1 MSLALIYT
9 RASIGVQAPLISVEA
24 HISKGLPGF
33 TLVGLPD
40 ATIKGAR
47 DRVRSALLN
56 NGFDFPARRITVSLA
71 PADLP
76 KEGGRYDLP
85 IALAILAASRQ
96 IDGAKLACHEF
107 LGELALSGE
116 LRPVQGAIPAALAAK
131 QAGRR
136 LILSSLN
143 GDEAALVPDS
153 RVRVAGHLRAV
164 CAYLQGGAELDA
176 VPALD
181 NPPVTY
187 GGGDLSDITGQQ
199 QAKRALEIAAAGGH
213 NLLLIGPPGTGKTML
228 ASRLPGLMP
237 PLSNEEAVETAA
249 LTSLMN
255 VEAAR
260 LHWRQRPFRAPHHS
274 ASMAALVGG
283 GALPRPGEISLAHNG
298 VLFLDELPEFQR
310 RVLDALREPLETGEI
325 VISRAQAK
333 VQYPALFQLVG
344 AMNPSP
350 SGDYQGVHSRCGPQQ
365 TLRYLNRLSGPFLD
379 RFDMSIEVPPLPPGV
394 LRQPNAGGES
404 SATVRARVQTARNV
418 QLRRG
423 KKINARLNNREVA
436 LYCRLGEEDAIFLE
450 EVMERLGLSV
460 RAWHRTLKVARTLAD
475 LAGAPE
481 IQRVHLAEALSYRSI
496 DRLLQQLWRQME

>member
-40 ATIKGAR
+40 ATTKGAR

-76 KEGGRYDLP
+76 KQGGRYDLP
-85 IALAILAASRQ
+85 IALAILAASGQ
-96 IDGAKLACHEF
+96 IAGGQLADHEF

-116 LRPVQGAIPAALAAK
+116 LRPVQGAIPAALAA
-131 QAGRR
+131 QRAERR
-136 LILSSLN
+136 LILSRHN
-143 GDEAALVPDS
+143 RGEAALIPDS
-153 RVRVAGHLRAV
+153 RVLVAGHLREV
-164 CAYLQGGAELDA
+164 CDFLQGAAELGTVPGQDVPPPAHDDA
-176 VPALD
+176 
-181 NPPVTY
+181 
-187 GGGDLSDITGQQ
+187 DLSDINGQQ

-237 PLSNEEAVETAA
+237 PLSDTEAVETAA
-249 LTSLMN
+249 LLSLMN

-283 GALPRPGEISLAHNG
+283 GSHPRPGEISLAHNG

-310 RVLDALREPLETGEI
+310 RVLDALREPLEAGEI

-333 VQYPALFQLVG
+333 VQYPARFQLVG

-350 SGDYQGVHSRCGPQQ
+350 SGDHQGIHSRSGLAQ

-379 RFDMSIEVPPLPPGV
+379 RFDLSIEVPLLPPGM
-394 LRQPNAGGES
+394 LRRQHAGGET
-404 SATVRARVQTARNV
+404 SATVRARVQAARDI

-423 KKINARLNNREVA
+423 QKINAHLNNQEVA
-436 LYCRLGEEDAIFLE
+436 LYCRLAEEDAVFLE
-450 EVMERLGLSV
+450 EVMEKLELSV

-481 IQRVHLAEALSYRSI
+481 IQRDHLAEAVSYRSI
-496 DRLLQQLWRQME
+496 DRLLQQLWRNRE

>member
-85 IALAILAASRQ
+85 IALAILAASEQ
-96 IDGAKLACHEF
+96 IAADKLACHEF

-116 LRPVQGAIPAALAAK
+116 LRPVQGAIPAALAAQ

-136 LILSSLN
+136 LILSSHN
-143 GDEAALVPDS
+143 SGEAALIPDS
-153 RVRVAGHLRAV
+153 RVLVAGHLRDV
-164 CAYLQGGAELDA
+164 CAFLQGGAELNA
-176 VPALD
+176 VPGQD
-181 NPPVTY
+181 PTPPAY
-187 GGGDLSDITGQQ
+187 DGADLSDITGQP

-237 PLSNEEAVETAA
+237 PLSDAEAVETAA
-249 LTSLMN
+249 LISLMSAG
-255 VEAAR
+255 AAR
-260 LHWRQRPFRAPHHS
+260 RHWRQRPFRAPHHS

-283 GALPRPGEISLAHNG
+283 GSLPRPGEISLAHNG

-310 RVLDALREPLETGEI
+310 RVLDALREPLEAGEI

-333 VQYPALFQLVG
+333 VQYPARFQLVG

-350 SGDYQGVHSRCGPQQ
+350 SGDYQGVHGRSGLAQ

-379 RFDMSIEVPPLPPGV
+379 RFDLSIEVPLLPPGM
-394 LRQPNAGGES
+394 LRRQNPAGET
-404 SATVRARVQTARNV
+404 SAMVRARVQAARDI

-423 KKINARLNNREVA
+423 RKINAYLNNQEVA
-436 LYCRLGEEDAIFLE
+436 LYCRLAEEDAVFLE
-450 EVMERLGLSV
+450 EVMETLGLSV

-475 LAGAPE
+475 LAGAAE
-481 IQRVHLAEALSYRSI
+481 IQRDHLAEAVSYRTI
-496 DRLLQQLWRQME
+496 DRLLQQLWRHME